1 MLVQVLM
8 TFNHVSTIT
17 LLKTIMDL
25 DMSSYVA
32 YVELCRFRFVLF
44 WTSFVSKLLGK
55 IGHYLRPL
63 SLQL

>member
-1 MLVQVLM
+1 
-8 TFNHVSTIT
+8 
-17 LLKTIMDL
+17 
-25 DMSSYVA
+25 MSSYVA

>member
-1 MLVQVLM
+1 
-8 TFNHVSTIT
+8 
-17 LLKTIMDL
+17 
-25 DMSSYVA
+25 MSSYVA

-55 IGHYLRPL
+55 IGHYFDFEQL